1 MIYYKYVMEDLC
13 SCFFLKAL
21 GRNSVNIESRFIKRL
36 TIIIDLIQDISITR
50 VLTISSCKI
59 LKH

>member
-1 MIYYKYVMEDLC
+1 MEDLC